1 MRHKQHMEEEQLEKL
16 LRQMPRV
23 KDDRD
28 PKQIYREVHVG
39 LNKKTRSFNVMP
51 ALALAA
57 AVLIF
62 AIISPLFLQNMNSS
76 NSSMDQA
83 ARNSDGAGI
92 MESAERDDSGDSA
105 KGEAVGIQSIGKEES
120 LDKENTDIAMD
131 DAKESDTDDM
141 NVLTA
146 EQPTFVVSNVM
157 EETENVITIG
167 VSARDAMSNDG
178 AFSFPI
184 SVVVP
189 KTDEASYINDLEKIR
204 YELDYDRLG
213 LSVPHLND
221 GAVITEAENEDGTKK
236 AMIEVGSLYRGYSST
251 QSFTF
256 ADQVAET
263 FRLHFTTVEYT
274 NNGSSQNV
282 EMAGNV
288 KNGPEDLQK
297 LRNKAY
303 LKYKG
308 GQDGP
313 TFLVLS
319 QQDYEDVQEA
329 LNAMKTAPDQDS
341 ESRIEA
347 SVPKTIEITS
357 LQPEGDLVK
366 IVLSSASILD
376 DTEETIFA
384 LEAMMMTAK
393 EFGFKQVVFETAQS
407 GSIGNVPLN
416 EAVDVPLA
424 PNPVS
429 YPR

>member
-39 LNKKTRSFNVMP
+39 LNKKPRSFNVMP
-51 ALALAA
+51 ALALTA

-83 ARNSDGAGI
+83 ARNSDGASI
-92 MESAERDDSGDSA
+92 MESPERDDSGDSE

-120 LDKENTDIAMD
+120 LEKENMDAMD
-131 DAKESDTDDM
+131 DAEESDTDDM
-141 NVLTA
+141 KALTA
-146 EQPTFVVSNVM
+146 EQPTFVVSSVM

-167 VSARDAMSNDG
+167 VSARDAMSKDG

-204 YELDYDRLG
+204 YELDYDKLG
-213 LSVPHLND
+213 LSVPLLND
-221 GAVITEAENEDGTKK
+221 GAVITAAEAEDGTKK

-251 QSFTF
+251 ESFTF

-274 NNGSSQNV
+274 NNGSSKNV
-282 EMAGNV
+282 EMLGNV

-297 LRNKAY
+297 LRKKAY

-319 QQDYEDVQEA
+319 QQDYVDVQEA
-329 LNAMKTAPDQDS
+329 LKAMKTAPDQDS
-341 ESRIEA
+341 KSRIEA

-357 LQPEGDLVK
+357 LQAEGDLVK
-366 IVLSSASILD
+366 IVLSSASILEN
-376 DTEETIFA
+376 TEETIFA

-416 EAVDVPLA
+416 EAVEVPLA
-424 PNPVS
+424 PNPIS

>member
-1 MRHKQHMEEEQLEKL
+1 MRHKQRMEEEQLEKL
-16 LRQMPRV
+16 LRQMPRM

-39 LNKKTRSFNVMP
+39 LNKKPRSFNVMP

-62 AIISPLFLQNMNSS
+62 AIISPLFLQNLSGS

-83 ARNSDGAGI
+83 TQNSESAGI

-105 KGEAVGIQSIGKEES
+105 EEESVGIQSADKDAR
-120 LDKENTDIAMD
+120 LDKEDSDIAMD
-131 DAKESDTDDM
+131 DAEKSDSDDM
-141 NVLTA
+141 AAFSA

-157 EETENVITIG
+157 EDTENVITIG

-189 KTDEASYINDLEKIR
+189 KTDEESFINDLEKIR
-204 YELDYDRLG
+204 YELDYDKLG
-213 LSVPHLND
+213 LSIPHLND
-221 GAVITEAENEDGTKK
+221 GAIITAAENEDGTKK
-236 AMIEVGSLYRGYSST
+236 AIIEVGSLYRGYSST

-274 NNGSSQNV
+274 NNGSSKNV
-282 EMAGNV
+282 EMAGDV

-297 LRNKAY
+297 LRKKAY

-308 GQDGP
+308 SQDGP

-319 QQDYEDVQEA
+319 QQDYVNVQEA
-329 LNAMKTAPDQDS
+329 LKAMKTAPDQDS

-357 LQPEGDLVK
+357 LQAEGDLVK
-366 IVLSSASILD
+366 IVLSSKSILEN
-376 DTEETIFA
+376 TEETIFA

-393 EFGFKQVVFETAQS
+393 EFGFKQVVFETSHS
-407 GSIGNVPLN
+407 GNIGNVPLN
-416 EAVDVPLA
+416 EVVEVPIT

-429 YPR
+429 YP

>member
-1 MRHKQHMEEEQLEKL
+1 MRHKQRLEEEQLEKL

-28 PKQIYREVHVG
+28 PKQIFREVHVA
-39 LNKKTRSFNVMP
+39 LNKKPRSFNVMP

-57 AVLIF
+57 AILIF
-62 AIISPLFLQNMNSS
+62 AIISPLFLQNMDSS
-76 NSSMDQA
+76 NTSMDQA
-83 ARNSDGAGI
+83 SEHSNRAGV
-92 MESAERDDSGDSA
+92 MESAERDDSGGIAEKES
-105 KGEAVGIQSIGKEES
+105 VGIQSIDEDAMKSNEES
-120 LDKENTDIAMD
+120 EVALDDTEKSD
-131 DAKESDTDDM
+131 DNDFAALSD
-141 NVLTA
+141 
-146 EQPTFVVSNVM
+146 EQPTFVVSSVM

-167 VSARDAMSNDG
+167 VSAKDAMSNDG
-178 AFSFPI
+178 AFSFPV

-189 KTDEASYINDLEKIR
+189 KTDEESYINDLEKIR
-204 YELDYDRLG
+204 YELDYEKLG

-221 GAVITEAENEDGTKK
+221 GAVITAEENEDGTKK
-236 AMIEVGSLYRGYSST
+236 AKIEVGSLYRGYSST

-274 NNGSSQNV
+274 NNGSSKNV
-282 EMAGNV
+282 EMAGEV

-297 LRNKAY
+297 IRKKAY

-308 GQDGP
+308 TQDGP

-319 QQDYEDVQEA
+319 QKDYVDVQEA
-329 LNAMKTAPDQDS
+329 MKAMKTAPDQDS
-341 ESRIEA
+341 DSRIEA

-357 LQPEGDLVK
+357 LQAEDDLVK
-366 IVLSSASILD
+366 IVLSPESILEN
-376 DTEETIFA
+376 TEETIFA

-393 EFGFKQVVFETAQS
+393 EFGFKKVVFETVQS
-407 GSIGNVPLN
+407 GSVGNVPLN
-416 EAVDVPLA
+416 EAVEVPLA
-424 PNPVS
+424 PNPIS